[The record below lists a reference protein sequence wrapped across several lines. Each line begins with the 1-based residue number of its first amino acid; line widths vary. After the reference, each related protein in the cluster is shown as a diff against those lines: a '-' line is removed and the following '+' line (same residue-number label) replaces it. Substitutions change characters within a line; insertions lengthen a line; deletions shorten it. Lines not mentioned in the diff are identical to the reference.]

1 MAIIDSDKYTRRRKP
16 LDPSQYP
23 AAAPV
28 GAQGPT
34 TAPAQAPVAAP
45 QPQIAQQQ
53 AQAPVVAP
61 VQAQAQPEPVLDLS
75 GVPGYERAELEAR
88 VAAAGPTGG
97 PIQSAPGP
105 TDEARKAEYE
115 RVDNVQFA
123 AVKKGWADRVAET
136 DRMRVRRGLKPL
148 MSPAPAGQAP
158 TPVSVFGDPTDDSNL
173 DEALAN
179 NAVLKRLDADAKRDQ
194 SRTDKRGGVVTPEI
208 KARAEKRAKTAEDV
222 RASATETYQAE
233 QAEKATKA
241 KRDDEKYQADK
252 AKAAAL
258 TDKNKRLSALKKAAV
273 PQIGAAN
280 KAMTAKDY
288 DRAITIAD
296 NILNGDKDYEL
307 PDSIRTDLNQIRAKA
322 MAAKASIEEKAK
334 VAATTKAAAKL
345 IGKIKDYE
353 FRYKEAND
361 VVKAAEDNALFSDID
376 VAPLKQA
383 REDIRKELIG
393 LISRKAVLDAGLE
406 PDPPAPTQPVVPTD
420 ASQADLDALPSVA
433 SQADFDALPSGS
445 EFIGPDGMTR
455 RKP

>member
-45 QPQIAQQQ
+45 QPQIAQQAPAQ
-53 AQAPVVAP
+53 AQAPPLFTEDEAYRRAGIP
-61 VQAQAQPEPVLDLS
+61 VP
-75 GVPGYERAELEAR
+75 EAR
-88 VAAAGPTGG
+88 VAGAG

-115 RVDNVQFA
+115 RVNKIQIA
-123 AVKKGWADRVAET
+123 AVEKGRADRAAET
-136 DRMRVRRGLKPL
+136 DRMRVRQGLKPL
-148 MSPAPAGQAP
+148 TPPAPAGQAPAAP

-361 VVKAAEDNALFSDID
+361 AVKAAEDNALFSDID

-406 PDPPAPTQPVVPTD
+406 PDPPAPTQPVVP
-420 ASQADLDALPSVA
+420 SVA